1 MLQTNN
7 SPKPNMTEGLKPDYI
22 SVPFSQFL
30 RNLQQENFAELGKAG
45 KAVWTNSEMVF
56 FKTSVPPNWY

>member
-1 MLQTNN
+1 
-7 SPKPNMTEGLKPDYI
+7 MTEGLKPDYI

-30 RNLQQENFAELGKAG
+30 RNLQPENFAELGKAG